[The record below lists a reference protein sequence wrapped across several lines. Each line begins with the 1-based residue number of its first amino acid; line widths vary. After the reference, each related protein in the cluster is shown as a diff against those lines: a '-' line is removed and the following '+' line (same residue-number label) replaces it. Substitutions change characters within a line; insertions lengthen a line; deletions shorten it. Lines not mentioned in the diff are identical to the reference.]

1 VEAVWRLHRWI
12 FRASGGLLG
21 GRLGGLPILLL
32 TTRGRKSGEAR
43 EVALGYLREGEAY
56 VVIASNAGED
66 SHPGWWLNLM
76 AEPEARIYVG
86 GEELP
91 VLAREAQGEVRQ
103 AIWARL
109 IHAQPSYNRYQ
120 ERTSRRI
127 PVVILELQTPQAAT
141 S

>member
-91 VLAREAQGEVRQ
+91 VLAREAQ
-103 AIWARL
+103 A
-109 IHAQPSYNRYQ
+109 SYNRYQ